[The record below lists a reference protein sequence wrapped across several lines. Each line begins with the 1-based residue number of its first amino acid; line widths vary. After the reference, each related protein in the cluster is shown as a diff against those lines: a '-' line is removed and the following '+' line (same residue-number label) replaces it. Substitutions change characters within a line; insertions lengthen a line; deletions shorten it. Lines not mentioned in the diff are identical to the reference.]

1 MGELTHEEMHHF
13 LEGCRRFDSGRHW
26 DSHESWED
34 LWNLLKKREE
44 FQQAKI
50 VQGLIQTAALL
61 YNYARQKKRGVELG
75 WLKLEKKLVEVSTYQ
90 HIDIS
95 KHLDQIRL
103 FFEDVGHWS
112 LDPQTVILP
121 LVDDRTYE

>member
-1 MGELTHEEMHHF
+1 ML
-13 LEGCRRFDSGRHW
+13 
-26 DSHESWED
+26 
-34 LWNLLKKREE
+34 
-44 FQQAKI
+44 
-50 VQGLIQTAALL
+50 V
-61 YNYARQKKRGVELG
+61 KKRGVELG

>member
-1 MGELTHEEMHHF
+1 M
-13 LEGCRRFDSGRHW
+13 
-26 DSHESWED
+26 
-34 LWNLLKKREE
+34 
-44 FQQAKI
+44 A
-50 VQGLIQTAALL
+50 QTS
-61 YNYARQKKRGVELG
+61 
-75 WLKLEKKLVEVSTYQ
+75 KKLVEVSTFQ

-95 KHLDQIRL
+95 KHLDQIRI